1 MKNRS
6 PYHLDGVPHLGEAIP
21 LGLQH
26 ILAMFVSNITPIVIV
41 AGVLGISSENQRY
54 LVQLT
59 MFISGLNT
67 LMQVYSL
74 GAVGAKLP
82 IVVGTNFAFVPVAI
96 TVGLKYGYEGVMGAC
111 LLGGFFEAFLGL
123 YIKKLRKFFPPVVT
137 GVVVLSIG
145 LSLLPVGIQ
154 NMAGGIG
161 SSDYGSLSNF
171 MVGATVIGVVVLFKH
186 YGRGIWSTS
195 AVIIGIAVGFILSI
209 ALGKVDFSPMT
220 QVGYFTLPKPLTY
233 GFAFKLDAI
242 LAMALMYVVSAVET
256 MGDMS
261 SIAMGGA
268 KREVTDRELSGGII
282 ADGLGCVLASL
293 FSILPTTSF
302 SQNSGIIAMTGVMS
316 RFVVGVGAAILI
328 ICGFIPKIGALFS
341 VIPPSVV
348 GGSLVMIFAMIV
360 ISGINLITKEPLAG
374 KNSIIVS
381 VSLGLGFGLGNVPE
395 ALAHFP
401 ETIQLVFGGSGIVV
415 SGGIAVLLNQF
426 LSVPKEEKVVLEE
439 VQ

>member
-41 AGVLGISSENQRY
+41 AGVLGISSEEQRY

-111 LLGGFFEAFLGL
+111 LIGGFFEAFLGL

-186 YGRGIWSTS
+186 YGKGIWSTS

-209 ALGKVDFSPMT
+209 LLGKVDFGPMA

-233 GFAFKLDAI
+233 GFAFKVDAI
-242 LAMALMYVVSAVET
+242 LAMALMYIVSAVET

-282 ADGLGCVLASL
+282 ADGLGCILASL

-328 ICGFIPKIGALFS
+328 VCGFIPKIGALFS
-341 VIPPSVV
+341 VIPASVV

-360 ISGINLITKEPLAG
+360 ISGINLITKEPLVG

-426 LSVPKEEKVVLEE
+426 LSVPKEEEAVL
-439 VQ
+439 Q

>member
-41 AGVLGISSENQRY
+41 AGVLGINSESQRY

-111 LLGGFFEAFLGL
+111 LIGGFFEAFLGL

-154 NMAGGIG
+154 NMAGGVG
-161 SSDYGSLSNF
+161 ASDYGSLSNF

-186 YGRGIWSTS
+186 YGKGIWSTS

-209 ALGKVDFSPMT
+209 ILGKVDFTPMI

-282 ADGLGCVLASL
+282 ADGLGCILASL

-316 RFVVGVGAAILI
+316 RFVVGVGAVILI

-341 VIPPSVV
+341 VIPASVV

-395 ALAHFP
+395 ALTHFP
-401 ETIQLVFGGSGIVV
+401 ETIQLIFGGSGIVV

-426 LSVPKEEKVVLEE
+426 LSAPKEAAILQEAK
-439 VQ
+439 

>member
-41 AGVLGISSENQRY
+41 AGVLGISSEDQRY

-161 SSDYGSLSNF
+161 SVDYGSLSNF

-186 YGRGIWSTS
+186 YGKGIWSTS
-195 AVIIGIAVGFILSI
+195 AVIIGILVGFILSI
-209 ALGKVDFSPMT
+209 VLGKVDFAPMT

-233 GFAFKLDAI
+233 GFAFKIDAI

-341 VIPPSVV
+341 VIPASVV

-401 ETIQLVFGGSGIVV
+401 ETIQLIFGGSGIVV

-426 LSVPKEEKVVLEE
+426 LSVPDKEKVVL
-439 VQ
+439 QDAQ

>member
-6 PYHLDGVPHLGEAIP
+6 PYHLDGIPHLMEAIP

-26 ILAMFVSNITPIVIV
+26 ILAMFVSNITPIIIV
-41 AGVLGISSENQRY
+41 AGVLGISGEKQRY

-74 GAVGAKLP
+74 GRIGARLP

-111 LLGGFFEAFLGL
+111 LLGGIFEAILGL
-123 YIKKLRKFFPPVVT
+123 YMKDIRKFFPPVVT

-161 SSDYGSLSNF
+161 ASDYGSISNF
-171 MVGATVIGVVVLFKH
+171 LIGSVVIAVVILFKH
-186 YGRGIWSTS
+186 YGKGIWSTS
-195 AVIIGIAVGFILSI
+195 AVIIGILTGFVMAILM
-209 ALGKVDFSPMT
+209 GKVDFSPMNG
-220 QVGYFTLPKPLTY
+220 VGYFTLPKPMTY
-233 GFAFKLDAI
+233 GFVFKLDAI
-242 LAMALMYVVSAVET
+242 LAMGLMYIVSAVET

-261 SIAMGGA
+261 SITMGGA
-268 KREVTDRELSGGII
+268 KREVTDKEVSGGII
-282 ADGLGCVLASL
+282 ADGLGCVLSSL

-316 RFVVGVGAAILI
+316 RFVVGIGAMILI
-328 ICGFIPKIGALFS
+328 VCGFIPKIGALFS
-341 VIPPSVV
+341 VIPSSVV

-360 ISGINLITKEPLAG
+360 ISGINLITKDPLEG

-381 VSLGLGFGLGNVPE
+381 VSLGLGFGLGSVPE

-401 ETIQLVFGGSGIVV
+401 EAIQLIFGGSGIVV
-415 SGGIAVLLNQF
+415 SGGVAVILNRF
-426 LSVPKEEKVVLEE
+426 LSSEKKVE
-439 VQ
+439 VKTA

>member
-111 LLGGFFEAFLGL
+111 LIGGFFETFLGL
-123 YIKKLRKFFPPVVT
+123 YIKRLRKFFPPVVT

-154 NMAGGIG
+154 NMAGGVG
-161 SSDYGSLSNF
+161 ASDYGSLSNF

-186 YGRGIWSTS
+186 YGKGIWSTS

-209 ALGKVDFSPMT
+209 LLGKVDFSPMT

-233 GFAFKLDAI
+233 GFTFKLDAI
-242 LAMALMYVVSAVET
+242 LAMALMYIVSAVET

-282 ADGLGCVLASL
+282 ADGLGCILASL

-316 RFVVGVGAAILI
+316 RFVVGVGATILI

-341 VIPPSVV
+341 VIPASVV

-426 LSVPKEEKVVLEE
+426 LTVSEEEE
-439 VQ
+439 AILQDAQ

>member
-6 PYHLDGVPHLGEAIP
+6 PYHLDGVPHLGEAVP

-41 AGVLGISSENQRY
+41 AGVLGISSEDQRY

-74 GAVGAKLP
+74 GTVGAKLP

-154 NMAGGIG
+154 NMAGGLG
-161 SSDYGSLSNF
+161 SADYGSLSNF

-209 ALGKVDFSPMT
+209 VLGKVDFTPMA

-233 GFAFKLDAI
+233 GFAFKIDAI
-242 LAMALMYVVSAVET
+242 LAMALMYIVSAVET

-316 RFVVGVGAAILI
+316 RFVVGVGATILI

-341 VIPPSVV
+341 VIPASVV

-401 ETIQLVFGGSGIVV
+401 ETIQLIFGGSGIVV

-426 LSVPKEEKVVLEE
+426 LSVSKEKEAVLQEA
-439 VQ
+439 Q

>member
-6 PYHLDGVPHLGEAIP
+6 PYHLDGVPHLGEAVP

-161 SSDYGSLSNF
+161 ASDYGSLSNF

-186 YGRGIWSTS
+186 YGKGIWSTS

-209 ALGKVDFSPMT
+209 VLGKVDFSPMA

-233 GFAFKLDAI
+233 GFAFKIDAI
-242 LAMALMYVVSAVET
+242 LAMALMYIVSAVET

-316 RFVVGVGAAILI
+316 RFVVGVGATILI

-341 VIPPSVV
+341 VIPASVV

-401 ETIQLVFGGSGIVV
+401 ETIQLIFGGSGIVV

-426 LSVPKEEKVVLEE
+426 LSVPDEEKVVL
-439 VQ
+439 QDAQ

>member
-41 AGVLGISSENQRY
+41 AGVLGISSEDQRY

-123 YIKKLRKFFPPVVT
+123 YIKKLRKFFPPFVT

-161 SSDYGSLSNF
+161 SVDYGSLSNF

-186 YGRGIWSTS
+186 YGKGIWSTS
-195 AVIIGIAVGFILSI
+195 AVIIGILVGFILSI
-209 ALGKVDFSPMT
+209 VLGKVDFAPMT

-233 GFAFKLDAI
+233 GFAFKIDAI

-341 VIPPSVV
+341 VIPASVV

-381 VSLGLGFGLGNVPE
+381 VSLGLGFGLENVPE

-401 ETIQLVFGGSGIVV
+401 ETIQLIFGGSGIVV

-426 LSVPKEEKVVLEE
+426 LSVPDKEKVVL
-439 VQ
+439 QDAQ

>member
-6 PYHLDGVPHLGEAIP
+6 PYHLDGVPHLGEAVP
-21 LGLQH
+21 LGIQH
-26 ILAMFVSNITPIVIV
+26 ILAMFVSNITPIIIV
-41 AGVLGISSENQRY
+41 AGVLGISGENQRY
-54 LVQLT
+54 LVQMT

-74 GAVGAKLP
+74 GAVGARLP

-111 LLGGFFEAFLGL
+111 LIGGIFEAVLGL
-123 YIKKLRKFFPPVVT
+123 YMKNIRKFFPPIVT

-161 SSDYGSLSNF
+161 SPDYGHISNF
-171 MVGATVIGVVVLFKH
+171 LIGSTVIGVVILFKH
-186 YGRGIWSTS
+186 YGKGIWSTS
-195 AVIIGIAVGFILSI
+195 AVIIGIITGFIMA
-209 ALGKVDFSPMT
+209 ALMGKVDFAPMSD
-220 QVGYFTLPKPLTY
+220 VGYFVLPKPLTY
-233 GFAFKLDAI
+233 GFVFKFDAI

-268 KREVTDRELSGGII
+268 RREVTDRELSGGII
-282 ADGLGCVLASL
+282 ADGLGCILASL

-316 RFVVGVGAAILI
+316 RFVVGIGAFILI
-328 ICGFIPKIGALFS
+328 ICGFIPKIGAFFG
-341 VIPPSVV
+341 VIPASVV

-360 ISGINLITKEPLAG
+360 ISGINLITKEPLVG

-401 ETIQLVFGGSGIVV
+401 ETIQLIFGGSGIVV
-415 SGGIAVLLNQF
+415 SGGIAVILNQL
-426 LSVPKEEKVVLEE
+426 LSESKSEKADPQTV
-439 VQ
+439 